1 MNIIIIGE
9 GKVGFALTE
18 QLSSEGHDIVVIDNR
33 QAALRNSADMQDVRT
48 LQGNGATADVLLD
61 AGVEKADLVIAVTGT
76 DEMNVMCCM
85 MAKRLGARHTI
96 ARVRNPEYAKQM
108 YLINDMLG
116 LSMSVNPESS
126 AAREI
131 SRLIR
136 FPSATKIDTFVRG
149 RVEIIELPINKDCP
163 MVNLSLYEIYRKWQI
178 KVLVCAVERENAVYI
193 PNGAF
198 VLRAGDRINLTGTAE
213 NISNFLRA
221 LGMLTKRGRDVML
234 VGGSRIAYYLA
245 GYLENA
251 GMSVK
256 IIEQDEKR
264 CMELAEKLPEA
275 EIICGD
281 GTDQELLDEEGME
294 EADAF
299 VALTGIDEENIIL
312 SMYAKKRGAK
322 KVIAKVDRLSFLE
335 VLGEGTGI
343 ESVISPKAIA
353 TAQIVRY
360 VRAMEQSVGSSMESL
375 SSIVGGKAEAIEFR
389 IGKNAKFT
397 GVPLKQLR
405 LKENLLI
412 AAVVR
417 KDVPIIPN
425 GDTKMEI
432 GDSVIVVTTLKKLHS
447 INDIFSVGA
456 L

>member
-1 MNIIIIGE
+1 
-9 GKVGFALTE
+9 
-18 QLSSEGHDIVVIDNR
+18 
-33 QAALRNSADMQDVRT
+33 
-48 LQGNGATADVLLD
+48 
-61 AGVEKADLVIAVTGT
+61 
-76 DEMNVMCCM
+76 
-85 MAKRLGARHTI
+85 
-96 ARVRNPEYAKQM
+96 
-108 YLINDMLG
+108 
-116 LSMSVNPESS
+116 
-126 AAREI
+126 
-131 SRLIR
+131 
-136 FPSATKIDTFVRG
+136 
-149 RVEIIELPINKDCP
+149 
-163 MVNLSLYEIYRKWQI
+163 
-178 KVLVCAVERENAVYI
+178 
-193 PNGAF
+193 F

-213 NISNFLRA
+213 NISNFLKA
-221 LGMLTKRGRDVML
+221 LRMLTKRGRDVML